1 MANHNTFETTN
12 EPMNNN
18 GDDLQSF
25 QSSVSSMATNH
36 VNDILITRSIAY
48 CQDFYPNAG
57 KTNHHN
63 HSSKSEYIESIRKFF
78 HKQKYRLNIRSLLC
92 GFVPI
97 LKWLPNYR
105 WKNDIIPD
113 VISGTTV
120 LALNIPQ
127 GLAYGHLAGVGPI
140 NGLYVSLFPLL
151 MYAIFGTSH
160 HISIGTFSVISI
172 ACKDVIEGIQLENE
186 ENDIQGQ
193 QQYEPIE
200 ILITLCLLVGIIQ
213 LILGIFRLGILSI
226 ILSDTLISAF
236 IVGSAVHVF
245 TNQIFDFIGIESKH
259 DDDYQIPLP
268 MDIVNAYISFFSRI
282 HQTNIVTMFVSII
295 SVALL
300 IGCKYLLEPFIMK
313 RFRFKSITIPID
325 ITLVIIITLLSY
337 LFDFNGNYNV
347 NIIPNIPVGFTGMPR
362 IPGTKL
368 MIKMIPNALL
378 ICLISYLITLSLG
391 KMYGKK
397 YGYKINP
404 NQELIALGAANVFS
418 SFFLCFPCC
427 ASLSRSAVQERVGG
441 RTQLV
446 SIISSI
452 LMVIILSLLSTY
464 LRTLPKCVLSAIIT
478 VAIFSTIRR
487 IRELK
492 EAWKISKLDG
502 ILWIV
507 TFLFV
512 ILFGVDNGLLYS
524 ILFSFVILI
533 IKLIKPTLKLKYRQ
547 GETEIFLEIRN
558 SQFDHERERFFHCLN
573 RENRTIVLEFQGP
586 LMFINALYFRT
597 RFYSMIGRFVVELF
611 EREQRITAAIASAQ
625 EKFSTINNLESNIK
639 STTTTKFQPYR
650 ILLDCSRMA
659 YIDAKGVEALLETND
674 LLKKYNG
681 QLSLASCSQL
691 VYENLEKFKFFNK
704 FSRYDCY
711 ISVIDAIVMFQNIDK

>member
-213 LILGIFRLGILSI
+213 VYFFYI
-226 ILSDTLISAF
+226 ILIYEFIFNFFSLIAHSRY
-236 IVGSAVHVF
+236 ISIRHP
-245 TNQIFDFIGIESKH
+245 IDYFIGYINIGIYCWQCCSCF
-259 DDDYQIPLP
+259 YQS
-268 MDIVNAYISFFSRI
+268 N
-282 HQTNIVTMFVSII
+282 
-295 SVALL
+295 
-300 IGCKYLLEPFIMK
+300 
-313 RFRFKSITIPID
+313 FRF
-325 ITLVIIITLLSY
+325 
-337 LFDFNGNYNV
+337 
-347 NIIPNIPVGFTGMPR
+347 
-362 IPGTKL
+362 
-368 MIKMIPNALL
+368 
-378 ICLISYLITLSLG
+378 
-391 KMYGKK
+391 
-397 YGYKINP
+397 
-404 NQELIALGAANVFS
+404 
-418 SFFLCFPCC
+418 
-427 ASLSRSAVQERVGG
+427 
-441 RTQLV
+441 
-446 SIISSI
+446 
-452 LMVIILSLLSTY
+452 
-464 LRTLPKCVLSAIIT
+464 
-478 VAIFSTIRR
+478 
-487 IRELK
+487 
-492 EAWKISKLDG
+492 
-502 ILWIV
+502 
-507 TFLFV
+507 
-512 ILFGVDNGLLYS
+512 
-524 ILFSFVILI
+524 
-533 IKLIKPTLKLKYRQ
+533 YR
-547 GETEIFLEIRN
+547 
-558 SQFDHERERFFHCLN
+558 
-573 RENRTIVLEFQGP
+573 
-586 LMFINALYFRT
+586 Y
-597 RFYSMIGRFVVELF
+597 
-611 EREQRITAAIASAQ
+611 
-625 EKFSTINNLESNIK
+625 
-639 STTTTKFQPYR
+639 
-650 ILLDCSRMA
+650 
-659 YIDAKGVEALLETND
+659 
-674 LLKKYNG
+674 
-681 QLSLASCSQL
+681 
-691 VYENLEKFKFFNK
+691 
-704 FSRYDCY
+704 
-711 ISVIDAIVMFQNIDK
+711 

>member
-1 MANHNTFETTN
+1 MDNRAFSTN
-12 EPMNNN
+12 NQDGVDNIDIDNN
-18 GDDLQSF
+18 DDLQSF
-25 QSSVSSMATNH
+25 QSSISSLATNH
-36 VNDILITRSIAY
+36 VHDILVNRSIAY
-48 CQDFYPNAG
+48 CQDFYPTN
-57 KTNHHN
+57 KTNQHH
-63 HSSKSEYIESIRKFF
+63 HHYCIKSKIFFRKIKKFYQ
-78 HKQKYRLNIRSLLC
+78 KQKYLFNLRKIFYEFL
-92 GFVPI
+92 PI
-97 LKWLPNYR
+97 FQWLPNYC

-113 VISGTTV
+113 LIAGTTV

-140 NGLYVSLFPLL
+140 NGLYVSLFPLI
-151 MYAIFGTSH
+151 MYSIFGTSR

-172 ACKDVIEGIQLENE
+172 ACKDVIESFQFV
-186 ENDIQGQ
+186 NDDNNLQQQQ

-245 TNQIFDFIGIESKH
+245 TNQIFDFIGIESKN
-259 DDDYQIPLP
+259 DEDYQIPLP

-282 HQTNIVTMFVSII
+282 HHTNIVTMCISLISIGI
-295 SVALL
+295 L
-300 IGCKYLLEPFIMK
+300 IGCKYFFEPFLMK
-313 RFRFKSITIPID
+313 KFQLKSITIPID
-325 ITLVIIITLLSY
+325 ITLVILITLLSY

-347 NIIPNIPVGFTGMPR
+347 HIIPNIPDGFTGMPR
-362 IPGTKL
+362 IPDTNL
-368 MIKMIPNALL
+368 MLQMIPKALL

-397 YGYKINP
+397 FGYKINP
-404 NQELIALGAANVFS
+404 NQELIALGTANIFS

-427 ASLSRSAVQERVGG
+427 ASLSRSAVQQRVGG

-452 LMVIILSLLSTY
+452 LMVIVLSLLSTY
-464 LRTLPKCVLSAIIT
+464 LRTLPKCVLSAIIS
-478 VAIFSTIRR
+478 VAIFSTLKR

-492 EAWKISKLDG
+492 QAWKISRLDG
-502 ILWIV
+502 ILWLI

-524 ILFSFVILI
+524 ILFSFIILI
-533 IKLIKPTLKLKYRQ
+533 VKLISPTIKLKFQ
-547 GETEIFLEIRN
+547 QNDTEIFLEISN
-558 SQFDHERERFFHCLN
+558 SQFDHNRERFFHCLN
-573 RENRTIVLEFQGP
+573 QQNRLVVFEFQGP

-597 RFYSMIGRFVVELF
+597 HFYSIIGRFIVELY
-611 EREQRITAAIASAQ
+611 EREHRNVIPIAADDDNNNNQTIT
-625 EKFSTINNLESNIK
+625 ENNKNFE
-639 STTTTKFQPYR
+639 PYR
-650 ILLDCSRMA
+650 IILDCSRMT
-659 YIDAKGVEALLETND
+659 YIDQKGVEALTETID
-674 LLKKYNG
+674 LLEKYNA
-681 QLSLASCSQL
+681 QLILTSCSQL

-711 ISVIDAIVMFQNIDK
+711 ISVIDAIIMFKK